1 MKLTD
6 EQFLNLLEDLV
17 KEVAADKEVL
27 LESPKPKKTIREKM
41 RERKSGKA

>member
-6 EQFLNLLEDLV
+6 KQFMNLLEDLV
-17 KEVAADKEVL
+17 KEVASKKEVL

>member
-6 EQFLNLLEDLV
+6 KQFLNLLEDLV
-17 KEVAADKEVL
+17 KEVTSGKEVL
-27 LESPKPKKTIREKM
+27 LETPKPKKTIREKM